1 MPPAKAKAAATG
13 VKVFIRFSFYS
24 TFGFGVR
31 AIRVVCQVLMEKRCG
46 NYLDFN

>member
-24 TFGFGVR
+24 TFGVSVR
-31 AIRVVCQVLMEKRCG
+31 AMTTVCQDGVKEPCG